1 MEKYKKSLK
10 SLFEQNKAELT
21 TQLESLSL
29 PRDTQKVQDIIS
41 HHLNDLLDSTGE
53 YRQTLTQSEEF
64 ILLSAMN
71 LLQAQQAMI
80 GAISTQYNNQN
91 RYYKTEPTCAKKG
104 YVTKEQTPIVISGT
118 TIGGAAGALIFN
130 TSWGA
135 LIGAIAGMAIVLYYY
150 ATNQESKT
158 RRGQTSTSAGA
169 KPSENRINVETFLT
183 IVGNICENVDG
194 IIETYRVQVKR
205 IQNTYEQKEK
215 PTLQNDYGMLL
226 DQIANVCKVCKT
238 NMDSVP
244 AKIQNAVDLL
254 EESLENY
261 GLNYDNGKIIVK

>member
-1 MEKYKKSLK
+1 MKEYKKSLK

-80 GAISTQYNNQN
+80 GAISIQYNNQN
-91 RYYKTEPTCAKKG
+91 RSYKTDPTCAKKG
-104 YVTKEQTPIVISGT
+104 KVSKEHTPIVISGT
-118 TIGGAAGALIFN
+118 AIGGAAGALIFN

-135 LIGAIAGMAIVLYYY
+135 LIGAIVGTAIVLYNV
-150 ATNQESKT
+150 ANQEPKT
-158 RRGQTSTSAGA
+158 RRGQTSTSTGA
-169 KPSENRINVETFLT
+169 KASECKINVETFLT
-183 IVGNICENVDG
+183 IIGNICENVDG

-261 GLNYDNGKIIVK
+261 GLNYNNGKIIVK